1 MKSCDPRTKLLA
13 ILLLTSL
20 AIIFRNPLWM
30 FGLALASLLFALVMG
45 TDFAAFLKRFR
56 HFITLLIGVAFVQ
69 VIFVRTGTPM
79 LTVGDFTL
87 VYSDGFNRGVAT
99 GIRFFV
105 ILCAASIM
113 SAENHRRV
121 TQSLLQM
128 KVPYVFAFMMSI
140 AFRFLPLFATAFT
153 EAITALQLRGIDL
166 KEVPLGKKI
175 RVFTYLLLPVIAEA
189 IIKAQD
195 LAIAMEA
202 RGFRALPRRTSLMRL
217 RFKTTDIVILII
229 LPFVFAA
236 VLYYYNIYGGI

>member
-1 MKSCDPRTKLLA
+1 MKNCDPRAKLLT

-20 AIIFRNPLWM
+20 AIVFRNPLWM
-30 FGLALASLLFALVMG
+30 LGLALCSLFFAVVMG
-45 TDFAAFLKRFR
+45 SDFVRFLKRFR
-56 HFITLLIGVAFVQ
+56 HFITLLIGVAFIQ
-69 VIFVRTGTPM
+69 IIFVRTGTPM
-79 LTVGDFTL
+79 LRVGDFTL

-140 AFRFLPLFATAFT
+140 AFRFLPLFATAFS
-153 EAITALQLRGIDL
+153 EAMTALQLRGIEL

-175 RVFTYLLLPVIAEA
+175 RLFTYLLLPVIAEA
-189 IIKAQD
+189 IIRAQD

-202 RGFRALPRRTSLMRL
+202 RGFRALPKRTSLMQL
-217 RFKTTDIVILII
+217 RFKPLDIILII
-229 LPFVFAA
+229 ALPLFFAA
-236 VLYYYNIYGGI
+236 VLFSYNVYGGI